1 MILSSLKSAIP
12 WSDKR
17 TILSNSKNAVLLHFL
32 HHVAQQPVHFP
43 DRLIHL
49 FRLTPIAVPAAIH
62 KTEIER
68 AEIGI
73 HLPGRIHPDRHTD
86 DPGPIGN
93 RPVIIDPT
101 GRLYTVNGRLRP
113 AQETSSRY
121 PALFL
126 CGDPDRFTP
135 PPSLIIRGILR
146 AVTKTGIQLVIVD
159 TVEIGC
165 ASCRERKE

>member
-32 HHVAQQPVHFP
+32 HYVAQQPVHFP

-49 FRLTPIAVPAAIH
+49 FRLTAIGVPAAIY

-73 HLPGRIHPDRHTD
+73 YLSCRIHPDRHTVA
-86 DPGPIGN
+86 PGPIGN
-93 RPVIIDPT
+93 SPVTIAPT
-101 GRLYTVNGRLRP
+101 GSLHITNGR
-113 AQETSSRY
+113 
-121 PALFL
+121 
-126 CGDPDRFTP
+126 
-135 PPSLIIRGILR
+135 
-146 AVTKTGIQLVIVD
+146 
-159 TVEIGC
+159 
-165 ASCRERKE
+165 

>member
-49 FRLTPIAVPAAIH
+49 FRLTAIGVPAAIY

-73 HLPGRIHPDRHTD
+73 YLPGRIHPDRHTV

-93 RPVIIDPT
+93 RPRSEEHTSELQSRGHLVC
-101 GRLYTVNGRLRP
+101 RLPLEKKKRT
-113 AQETSSRY
+113 E
-121 PALFL
+121 
-126 CGDPDRFTP
+126 
-135 PPSLIIRGILR
+135 
-146 AVTKTGIQLVIVD
+146 
-159 TVEIGC
+159 
-165 ASCRERKE
+165 KEQHQNYNEK